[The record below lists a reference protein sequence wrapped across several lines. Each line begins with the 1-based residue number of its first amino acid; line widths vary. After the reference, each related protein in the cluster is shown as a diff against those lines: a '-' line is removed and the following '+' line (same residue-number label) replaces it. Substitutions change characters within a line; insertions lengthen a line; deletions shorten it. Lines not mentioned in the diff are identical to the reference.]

1 MLVVGSEIR
10 RVAVEDFLIVD
21 EVGVVA
27 FVLVFDLVAELGE
40 ERGAGVGRF
49 HLNLQLL
56 LQPIK
61 LLRIILLQLLNPAF
75 NTLPPRPSLNL
86 MELLD

>member
-27 FVLVFDLVAELGE
+27 FVLVFDLVAELG
-40 ERGAGVGRF
+40 
-49 HLNLQLL
+49 
-56 LQPIK
+56 
-61 LLRIILLQLLNPAF
+61 
-75 NTLPPRPSLNL
+75 
-86 MELLD
+86 